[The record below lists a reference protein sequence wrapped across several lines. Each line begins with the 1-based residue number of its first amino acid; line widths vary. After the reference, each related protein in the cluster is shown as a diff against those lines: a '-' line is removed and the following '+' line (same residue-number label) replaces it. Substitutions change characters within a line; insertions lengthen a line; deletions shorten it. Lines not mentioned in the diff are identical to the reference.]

1 MARKRNKTYQQG
13 ERINIYLSQDVN
25 QEFIDWINSQSDL
38 SSFFLYAAQ
47 KLYDQTGYIDVSEIM
62 PRKINFDI
70 SSPDKSPALAPKPTI
85 TKPEPIEKQSVP
97 NAIMV
102 SSESRLSDD
111 TYESEEKKKKES
123 WANLDILDD
132 DPFA

>member
-1 MARKRNKTYQQG
+1 MARKRNKTYKQG

-47 KLYDQTGYIDVSEIM
+47 KLYDQTGFIDVSEIM

-85 TKPEPIEKQSVP
+85 AKPAPDEAQFVT
-97 NAIMV
+97 NANMV
-102 SSESRLSDD
+102 SSEERLSEGIN
-111 TYESEEKKKKES
+111 ESEEKKKKES